1 MPQAWAMY
9 KGETRH
15 THKGMRSTWLA
26 RRMREE
32 RLARC
37 MSPDMRLVMECR
49 LHSAALLCEAPPSL
63 ERLGLPK
70 MDSLQCIPSHLV
82 DCGAPCSIWRPAACS
97 ALQSQSAS

>member
-1 MPQAWAMY
+1 MPQAWDVY
-9 KGETRH
+9 TDETRH
-15 THKGMRSTWLA
+15 THRSVRSTWLA

-63 ERLGLPK
+63 ERLGRPK
-70 MDSLQCIPSHLV
+70 IDSLQCIPSH
-82 DCGAPCSIWRPAACS
+82 
-97 ALQSQSAS
+97 

>member
-1 MPQAWAMY
+1 MPQAWTMS
-9 KGETRH
+9 KHGTRH
-15 THKGMRSTWLA
+15 THKGMRCTWLA

-63 ERLGLPK
+63 ERLGRPK
-70 MDSLQCIPSHLV
+70 IDSLQCIPSH
-82 DCGAPCSIWRPAACS
+82 
-97 ALQSQSAS
+97 

>member
-1 MPQAWAMY
+1 MPQAWTMY
-9 KGETRH
+9 KYGTRH

-32 RLARC
+32 CLARC

-63 ERLGLPK
+63 KRLGRPN
-70 MDSLQCIPSHLV
+70 MDSLDASPHIESPAVLCYSTDWH
-82 DCGAPCSIWRPAACS
+82 AACS
-97 ALQSQSAS
+97 ALQSHLR